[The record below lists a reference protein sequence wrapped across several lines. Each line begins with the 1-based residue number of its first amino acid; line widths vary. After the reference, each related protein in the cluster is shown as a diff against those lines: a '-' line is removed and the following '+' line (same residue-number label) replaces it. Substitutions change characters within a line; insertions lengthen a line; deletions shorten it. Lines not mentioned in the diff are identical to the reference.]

1 MSSVLVSGAGIGG
14 PVLAHWLT
22 RHGFDV
28 TIVERAAAP
37 RRGGQ
42 AVDLRGAAVTVAE
55 RMGILE
61 QVLAKRTQMLGMS
74 MVDRDG
80 NETMRTTEHTISAGR
95 LDGDDVEIMR
105 EDLVAIVAAAAGG
118 AQTIYGDSIS
128 ALEQDADG
136 VDVTFERGGRRRFDY
151 VVGAD
156 GLHSNVRALAFGE
169 ESRFVRH
176 LGMYVSIYSAPNFL
190 DLDRWQIWHREGDA
204 GYGVYSAPG
213 NATIRVNAGF
223 GAEQPIAFD
232 HRDVEAQKRLV
243 EEHCS
248 ALGWETPR
256 LMKAMW
262 EADDFYFDA
271 AAQIHMDHWSTGR
284 VTLLGDAGYCASL
297 FSGQGT
303 SLAMVGAYVL
313 AQELGADRRGAFD
326 RYEERM
332 RTFVRLNQELATE
345 NPGGA
350 ASEESVRRAATAI
363 SLDR

>member
-1 MSSVLVSGAGIGG
+1 MNTVLVSGAGIGG
-14 PVLAHWLT
+14 PVLAYWLG
-22 RHGFDV
+22 RYGFDV
-28 TIVERAAAP
+28 TIVERAPAP

-42 AVDLRGAAVTVAE
+42 AVDLRGVAVTVAE

-61 QVLAKRTQMLGMS
+61 QALALKTDMRGMS
-74 MVDRDG
+74 MVDGDG
-80 NETMRTTEHTISAGR
+80 NETTRTTEYTVSGGR
-95 LDGDDVEIMR
+95 LDGDDMEIMR
-105 EDLVAIVAAAAGG
+105 DDLVALVTGAARDAE
-118 AQTIYGDSIS
+118 TIHGDSIT
-128 ALEQDADG
+128 ALEQDGDG
-136 VDVTFERGGRRRFDY
+136 VDVTFERGGRRRFGY

-156 GLHSNVRALAFGE
+156 GLHSNVRALAFGDE
-169 ESRFVRH
+169 ARFVRH

-190 DLDRWQIWHREGDA
+190 DLDRWQVWHREGDA

-223 GAEQPIAFD
+223 GAGPIAYD

-248 ALGWETPR
+248 ALRWETPR

-271 AAQIHMDHWSTGR
+271 MAQIHMDRWSTGR
-284 VTLLGDAGYCASL
+284 VTLLGDAGYCASPL
-297 FSGQGT
+297 SGQGT

-313 AQELGADRRGAFD
+313 AEELGADRDGAFD

-332 RTFVRLNQELATE
+332 RPFVRLNQDLATE
-345 NPGGA
+345 NPGQGA
-350 ASEESVRRAATAI
+350 SDESVRRAATAI

>member
-14 PVLAHWLT
+14 PVLAYWLA

-28 TIVERAAAP
+28 TIVERATAP

-55 RMGILE
+55 RMGVLE
-61 QVLAKRTQMLGMS
+61 QVLARRTHMLGMS

-80 NETMRTTEHTISAGR
+80 NEIMRTTERTVSAGR

-105 EDLVAIVAAAAGG
+105 EDLVAIVTAAAGD
-118 AQTIYGDSIS
+118 AETIHGDSI
-128 ALEQDADG
+128 ATLEQDAGG
-136 VDVTFERGGRRRFDY
+136 VDVTFERGDRRRFDY

-176 LGMYVSIYSAPNFL
+176 LGMYVSIFSAPNFL
-190 DLDRWQIWHREGDA
+190 DLDRWQIWYREGDA

-223 GAEQPIAFD
+223 GAGPLAYD
-232 HRDVEAQKRLV
+232 HRDVEAQKRMI

-262 EADDFYFDA
+262 EAEDFYFDA
-271 AAQIHMDHWSTGR
+271 MAQVHMDRWSAGR
-284 VTLLGDAGYCASL
+284 VTLLGDAGYCASPL
-297 FSGQGT
+297 SGQGT

-313 AQELGADRRGAFD
+313 ADELGADPRGAFD

-332 RTFVRLNQELATE
+332 REFVRLNQELATE
-345 NPGGA
+345 NPGEA
-350 ASEESVRRAATAI
+350 ASDESVRRAATAV

>member
-1 MSSVLVSGAGIGG
+1 MSTVLVSGAGIGG
-14 PVLAHWLT
+14 PALAYWLA
-22 RHGFDV
+22 RHGLDV
-28 TIVERAAAP
+28 TIVERARGP

-61 QVLAKRTQMLGMS
+61 QVLAKRTHMLGMA

-80 NETMRTTEHTISAGR
+80 NEIMRTTERTVSGGR

-105 EDLVAIVAAAAGG
+105 DDLVAIVTRAAGD
-118 AQTIYGDSIS
+118 TEVIYDDSIT
-128 ALEQDADG
+128 ALEQDAGG

-156 GLHSNVRALAFGE
+156 GLHSNVRALAFGD
-169 ESRFVRH
+169 ESRFIRH

-190 DLDRWQIWHREGDA
+190 GLDSWQVWHREGDA

-213 NATIRVNAGF
+213 NVTMRVNAGF
-223 GAEQPIAFD
+223 GAEQPIAYD

-248 ALGWETPR
+248 PLGWETPR

-271 AAQIHMDHWSTGR
+271 MAQIHMDRWSTGR
-284 VTLLGDAGYCASL
+284 VALLGDAGYCASPL
-297 FSGQGT
+297 SGQGS

-313 AQELGADRRGAFD
+313 AQELGADRQGAFD

-332 RTFVRLNQELATE
+332 RPFVRLNQELAME
-345 NPGGA
+345 NPGGG
-350 ASEESVRRAATAI
+350 ASDESVRRAATAI